1 MFKEIYGIE
10 DVIRL
15 LYLDKLLFENED
27 GYSGLNLDGEYFYTT
42 AWETLMYLACEYV
55 EFEMTESV
63 MYKFQFPEMYAFYNL
78 CKEHSKQHNIKFKKN
93 PYVKAAEKYV
103 DDVLYSSNA
112 QNFVWNLWIP
122 RKEVNKRTYI
132 LMLELG
138 MYFEDYLEII
148 EALFNI
154 RNYYSE
160 QIKKLKE
167 ELYGFKIIM
176 NMPNTHSDKT
186 EERKAA

>member
-42 AWETLMYLACEYV
+42 AWETLMNLAYEYV

-63 MYKFQFPEMYAFYNL
+63 MYKFQFPEMYTFYNL
-78 CKEHSKQHNIKFKKN
+78 CKEHSKQNNIKFKKN
-93 PYVKAAEKYV
+93 PYVKAAEKHI

-112 QNFVWNLWIP
+112 QNFVWNLWTP
-122 RKEVNKRTYI
+122 RKEINKRTYI

-167 ELYGFKIIM
+167 ELYESKIRM
-176 NMPNTHSDKT
+176 NIPNTNSDKT
-186 EERKAA
+186 EERKTA